1 MATLP
6 RLWRLVPDPTR
17 DPFCMGRTASRSHQ
31 GLATVLE
38 LAFDP
43 KDATGIVAAL
53 LSSRQP
59 PVVGGRGGSV
69 KDEGMWLDSAVA
81 VVIWLARLPL
91 LLWHGIVELSVI
103 EQQTTLRRNAGDVLV
118 TMVPVDIA
126 PGIDGARTE
135 LLGGAVIDAAD
146 VEH

>member
-6 RLWRLVPDPTR
+6 RRWRLVPDPER

-38 LAFDP
+38 LAFHP
-43 KDATGIVAAL
+43 KDATGICSL
-53 LSSRQP
+53 MLSRQP

-126 PGIDGARTE
+126 PGIDAARTE

>member
-6 RLWRLVPDPTR
+6 RLWRLVPDPAR

-43 KDATGIVAAL
+43 KDATGIFAAL
-53 LSSRQP
+53 CYPASPQWL
-59 PVVGGRGGSV
+59 GGSGGSV

-81 VVIWLARLPL
+81 VGIWLAGLPL

-126 PGIDGARTE
+126 PGIDAARPK

>member
-6 RLWRLVPDPTR
+6 SRWRLVPDPALEQHHGHTKGWR
-17 DPFCMGRTASRSHQ
+17 RYWSWPSILKTLREFLQPYCYPASPRS
-31 GLATVLE
+31 
-38 LAFDP
+38 
-43 KDATGIVAAL
+43 
-53 LSSRQP
+53 
-59 PVVGGRGGSV
+59 GGSV
-69 KDEGMWLDSAVA
+69 KDEGVWLDSAVA
-81 VVIWLARLPL
+81 VGIWLAGLPL

-126 PGIDGARTE
+126 PGIDAARTE